1 MGHELGSSWEARA
14 QTLLKGKRL
23 RKAREALRS
32 ATLSYVIPLWVI
44 YSRYILMLYVDVFVY
59 LFVCTYIYICI
70 GMYVCVHARTYV
82 CTYVYVVLH
91 LFFVEGLLACIHMC
105 VCMYAYV

>member
-59 LFVCTYIYICI
+59 LFVCTYIYI
-70 GMYVCVHARTYV
+70 YV
-82 CTYVYVVLH
+82 
-91 LFFVEGLLACIHMC
+91 
-105 VCMYAYV
+105 